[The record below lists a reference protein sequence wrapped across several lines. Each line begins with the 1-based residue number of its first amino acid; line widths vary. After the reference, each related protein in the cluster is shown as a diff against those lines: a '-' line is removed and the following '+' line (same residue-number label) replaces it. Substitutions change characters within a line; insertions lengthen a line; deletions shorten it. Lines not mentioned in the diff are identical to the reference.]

1 MIGLFE
7 FLWHGCWHHWG
18 ETKQYK
24 VVDIDGIN
32 IGFAMIQQCKKC
44 GYAKRT
50 DLYQLTFK

>member
-1 MIGLFE
+1 MIRFFE
-7 FLWHGCWHHWG
+7 FFWHGCWHHWG

-50 DLYQLTFK
+50 DLY